1 MIQPGKGSLHDP
13 AFGQYLE
20 AVLLPALDHLQRSAK
35 HGFAP
40 VDELAR
46 IATIDKDELEML
58 EVHKQAHQ
66 KRPGAHPILDAG
78 RIHHYR
84 QQQSQCVYGYVA
96 LAPLVFL
103 PAS

>member
-1 MIQPGKGSLHDP
+1 
-13 AFGQYLE
+13 
-20 AVLLPALDHLQRSAK
+20 
-35 HGFAP
+35 
-40 VDELAR
+40 
-46 IATIDKDELEML
+46 ML